1 MIDALYANIADILKQ
16 PKVVKQL
23 FDLGAEPGGNAPEAY
38 ARQIAADV
46 EKWKKVVAA
55 TGVRAE

>member
-1 MIDALYANIADILKQ
+1 VSLATLRSFGNDA
-16 PKVVKQL
+16 VKD
-23 FDLGAEPGGNAPEAY
+23 FAPITIVGSTPEAY

-55 TGVRAE
+55 TGVKAE